1 MQKEIVEEL
10 QELKDE
16 TEFMINNE
24 SIIENKHL
32 ENYLRSFERIR
43 YNIFNKIKLREKE
56 TISEEEKINY
66 LNKRYK
72 ATLENNILKIF
83 IPEVIPKYKN
93 INNYAYKNILI
104 NVMENTKKYKNLFN
118 KELVFVFIKVYEN
131 QKNIDIDNKFVK
143 PIIDGLVLS
152 KVIEDDNVNNM
163 FYGVLGIT
171 EKHKKPYTEVFVFKG
186 KELLNWLNNI
196 PHLDI

>member
-10 QELKDE
+10 KELKDE
-16 TEFMINNE
+16 TEFIINNE
-24 SIIENKHL
+24 DIIENKHI

-56 TISEEEKINY
+56 NISEEEKINY

-72 ATLENNILKIF
+72 ATVENDVLKIY

-93 INNYAYKNILI
+93 VNNYAYKNILI
-104 NVMENTKKYKNLFN
+104 NVMENTKQFKNLFN
-118 KELVFVFIKVYEN
+118 NELVFVFIKVYEN
-131 QKNIDIDNKFVK
+131 QKNVDIDNKFVK

-163 FYGVLGIT
+163 FYGVLGVT
-171 EKHKKPYTEVFVFKG
+171 EKHKKPYTEVYAFRGEK
-186 KELLNWLNNI
+186 LLNWMKKVYN
-196 PHLDI
+196 LDV